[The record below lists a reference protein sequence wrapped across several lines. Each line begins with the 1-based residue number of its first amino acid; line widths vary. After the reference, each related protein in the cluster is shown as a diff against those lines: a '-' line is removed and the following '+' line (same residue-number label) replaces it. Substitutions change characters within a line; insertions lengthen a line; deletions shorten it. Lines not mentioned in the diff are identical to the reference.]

1 MLLQQF
7 TLSDGREGVD
17 VCACSAAAAPAAE
30 EAEAAAGAAPLGVS
44 AWAQRTHARAVTLVH
59 EVLAEC
65 CPGARLQPHVLGT
78 EAVAALSA
86 DADAVAAR
94 AAAPLELV
102 LARRGADPAAAAA
115 RARSGVVFGGRW
127 RRVEP
132 LVGEW
137 RDVRIESAHE
147 AAAARGA
154 VRVQRTTRRRTARRV
169 EARLQECDALASA
182 AEAEAAG
189 AGGATVDL
197 SAAAAEGWASAAQ
210 HDEHFDGACAYLAA
224 HGFADGYFG
233 SERVE
238 AWLGTAAGADF
249 VADCADRLPR
259 LEASASAEKVS
270 GRELAALIRLVQL
283 QLKEHAPKVHG
294 GMLGQDQL
302 VPLLEPILVAARPV
316 AAWRTLERMAAIT
329 DMNPD
334 LDAAMSGWEN
344 AAIGIEASAV
354 GRWRDARRRAAFW
367 RALRG
372 SALLRRAA
380 CRDGADV
387 PLPTIFE
394 PFLRGSADLEAEVW
408 GAAAAAPQS
417 YVGELGRRTRDE
429 LLL

>member
-1 MLLQQF
+1 M
-7 TLSDGREGVD
+7 
-17 VCACSAAAAPAAE
+17 
-30 EAEAAAGAAPLGVS
+30 S

-115 RARSGVVFGGRW
+115 RARAGVVFGGRW

-132 LVGEW
+132 LIAEW
-137 RDVRIESAHE
+137 RDVRVEAAHE

-154 VRVQRTTRRRTARRV
+154 VRVQRTTRRRTAAASRRATASV
-169 EARLQECDALASA
+169 TPSRARRRRRRRARA
-182 AEAEAAG
+182 ARRSTCRRRRRR
-189 AGGATVDL
+189 GGRAPRSTTSSSTAPAPTSL
-197 SAAAAEGWASAAQ
+197 
-210 HDEHFDGACAYLAA
+210 A

-233 SERVE
+233 SERIE

-259 LEASASAEKVS
+259 LEASASAETVS

-302 VPLLEPILVAARPV
+302 VPLLEPIRVAARPV

-334 LDAAMSGWEN
+334 LDAAMSGWAR

-380 CRDGADV
+380 CRDA
-387 PLPTIFE
+387 
-394 PFLRGSADLEAEVW
+394 RRR
-408 GAAAAAPQS
+408 AAARRSSSPSSAARPIW
-417 YVGELGRRTRDE
+417 RRTGVGCRRRRAA
-429 LLL
+429 LVRRRARPPHAG

>member
-1 MLLQQF
+1 M
-7 TLSDGREGVD
+7 
-17 VCACSAAAAPAAE
+17 
-30 EAEAAAGAAPLGVS
+30 
-44 AWAQRTHARAVTLVH
+44 
-59 EVLAEC
+59 
-65 CPGARLQPHVLGT
+65 
-78 EAVAALSA
+78 
-86 DADAVAAR
+86 
-94 AAAPLELV
+94 
-102 LARRGADPAAAAA
+102 
-115 RARSGVVFGGRW
+115 
-127 RRVEP
+127 RVEA
-132 LVGEW
+132 
-137 RDVRIESAHE
+137 AHE

-154 VRVQRTTRRRTARRV
+154 VRVQRTTRRRTAAASQRASKSATPSRARRRRRRR
-169 EARLQECDALASA
+169 ARA
-182 AEAEAAG
+182 
-189 AGGATVDL
+189 ATVAL
-197 SAAAAEGWASAAQ
+197 SAAAAVGWASAAE
-210 HDEHFDGACAYLAA
+210 HDEHFDGACAYLGA

-344 AAIGIEASAV
+344 AAIGIETSAV

-372 SALLRRAA
+372 SALLRAPRAA
-380 CRDGADV
+380 TAPTCRCRRSSSPSSAARPTWRRRCGV
-387 PLPTIFE
+387 LP
-394 PFLRGSADLEAEVW
+394 PPRRSRMWASS
-408 GAAAAAPQS
+408 AAARGMS
-417 YVGELGRRTRDE
+417 CSSS
-429 LLL
+429 